1 MSKENYMADYLPAPI
16 TKNENQRLE
25 AVKRTGAMYLDQDE
39 LYDVYCY
46 LAKEITGCPVSWTG
60 LIDSENQYCLA
71 SDGFPED
78 SSKKIPRKQTFCQY
92 ALDKTEP
99 LIIQNMKT
107 DLTFKNHPLVKE
119 GIVKFYAAFPIVTSD
134 GYTLGTLCVSSDKA
148 VELTKNQIKSL
159 KSLSRKMAYQLE
171 IQENFRNKSAE
182 NLIQIINKISQYV
195 ENLEINNLKTIL
207 KFFSDQTIDDLEKNY
222 LLNIKVIKKSDEKF
236 EISDFGNKLK
246 SELSLDK
253 GILKRVKNLSNNEND
268 LDNLFS
274 EIRNN

>member
-1 MSKENYMADYLPAPI
+1 MSNDKYISDYMPAKIPS
-16 TKNENQRLE
+16 NEIQRLE
-25 AVKRTGAMYLDQDE
+25 AVRRTGAMYLDKDE

-78 SSKKIPRKQTFCQY
+78 TSKKIPRKQTFCQY

-134 GYTLGTLCVSSDKA
+134 GYTLGTLCVSSNKE
-148 VELTKNQIKSL
+148 VELTKNQIKLL
-159 KSLSRKMAYQLE
+159 KSLAGKLAYQLE

-182 NLIQIINKISQYV
+182 NLIQIVDKILHHV
-195 ENLEINNLKTIL
+195 EKLNITNLKTIL
-207 KFFSDQTIDDLEKNY
+207 KFFSDQTINDVEKNY
-222 LLNIKVIKKSDEKF
+222 LSKIKVIKQSAKEF
-236 EISDFGNKLK
+236 EITDFGNKLK

-274 EIRNN
+274 EIRND

>member
-1 MSKENYMADYLPAPI
+1 MSKDNYMADYLPAPI

-71 SDGFPED
+71 SDGFPEET
-78 SSKKIPRKQTFCQY
+78 SKKIPRKQTFCQY

-207 KFFSDQTIDDLEKNY
+207 KFFSDQTIDDLEKKY

>member
-1 MSKENYMADYLPAPI
+1 MSKDNNMADYLPAPI

-39 LYDVYCY
+39 LDDVYCY

-207 KFFSDQTIDDLEKNY
+207 KFFSDQTIDDLEKKY

-246 SELSLDK
+246 SELLLEK
-253 GILKRVKNLSNNEND
+253 CILKRVKNLSNNEND

-274 EIRNN
+274 EIRDN

>member
-222 LLNIKVIKKSDEKF
+222 LLNIKVIKKTAEKF